1 MKRSVRTGMM
11 IAALAPLLGACD
23 GNNDTLSGP
32 STAAPGSVS
41 LSVSVPQATGLS
53 AGMTSGAALFDIVQN
68 DGSAEL
74 VITRA
79 ALVLREIELE
89 RQFDDDCDD
98 HVSGSDDD
106 CEEFSAG
113 PMILEL
119 PVDGSVDHVLSID
132 GVPADVYDEV
142 EFEIHKPE
150 DDTAED
156 ITFIQ
161 ANPDFD
167 RVSIRVEGTWNG
179 EAFVYLTDLN
189 EEQEYD
195 LVPPLQ
201 VDGTTPV
208 NVTLSIDVRT
218 WFVAPDGT
226 LVDPRSANDG
236 GPNKSLVEDNIER
249 SIDVFEDHDRDGDD
263 DDLFDDSS
271 DDSGSDSSDDS

>member
-1 MKRSVRTGMM
+1 MKRPLRTGMM
-11 IAALAPLLGACD
+11 IAALVPLLGACD
-23 GNNDTLSGP
+23 GNTDTLSGP
-32 STAAPGSVS
+32 ATAAPGSVS
-41 LSVSVPQATGLS
+41 LSVSVPQATGFS
-53 AGMTSGAALFDIVQN
+53 AGMTSGSALFDIVQN
-68 DGSAEL
+68 DGAAEL

-79 ALVLREIELE
+79 AMVLREIELE
-89 RQFDDDCDD
+89 RRFDDDCDD

-106 CEEFSAG
+106 CEEFSTG

-119 PVDGSVDHVLSID
+119 PVDGSVDRVLSID

-208 NVTLSIDVRT
+208 NVTLSIDLST
-218 WFVAPDGT
+218 WFVTPNGS

-236 GPNKSLVEDNIER
+236 GPNESLVEDNIER
-249 SIDVFEDHDRDGDD
+249 SIDVFEDHDQDGDD
-263 DDLFDDSS
+263 DDDDDLF